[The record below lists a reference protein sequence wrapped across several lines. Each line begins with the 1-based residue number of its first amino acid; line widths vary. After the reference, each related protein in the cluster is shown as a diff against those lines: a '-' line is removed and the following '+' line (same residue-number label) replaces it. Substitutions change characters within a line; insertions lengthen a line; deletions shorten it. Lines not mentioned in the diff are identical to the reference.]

1 MKIGILGCGVI
12 SNTYI
17 QEIQR
22 IYEKKL
28 EITAVADMDLERAK
42 AAAEKYAIPKALTV
56 EELLKQDDI
65 QLIVNLTPPMAHK
78 ELNIRILEAGKHL
91 FCEKPFALTV
101 EDAQE
106 VAKIAKER
114 GLYIGAAP
122 DTFLTAPIQSC
133 RKLLEDGWI
142 GKPLYVTANMMSCGV
157 ETWHPSPRAFYAE
170 GGGPLYDMAGYY
182 LSTLICLF
190 GSVEEVF
197 SYSGKAFEERRVYSK
212 PLAGSTVKVDV
223 PTHYTAVLKMKNG
236 VLVNMNMS
244 FDIWYS
250 TLPKMEIYGTDGT
263 MTMPDPNMSDGKA
276 SIFRKEQVIAGAYGA
291 AGEQK
296 SWEMPLRD
304 QNVAEYTR
312 GTGVAEMALAI
323 ETGKENRA
331 NVEIAIHILEVI
343 QGMMKSAQ
351 TGECYKLQTT
361 CEQPSMWNWMEANFV

>member
-22 IYEKKL
+22 VYAKTL
-28 EITAVADMDLERAK
+28 EIAAVADMDSERARGT
-42 AAAEKYAIPKALTV
+42 AEKYQIPEALTA
-56 EELLKQDDI
+56 EQLLHHHEI
-65 QLIVNLTPPMAHK
+65 QMIVNLTPPVAHK
-78 ELNIRILEAGKHL
+78 ELNMRILEAGKHL

-101 EDAQE
+101 SDAQE
-106 VAKIAKER
+106 IATLAEKK
-114 GLYIGAAP
+114 GLLIGAAP

-142 GKPLYVTANMMSCGV
+142 GKPLYVTANMMSPGV
-157 ETWHPSPRAFYAE
+157 ETWHPSPRAFYAK

-190 GSVEEVF
+190 GPVEEVF
-197 SYSGKAFEERRVYSK
+197 AYSGKAFEERRVYSK
-212 PLAGSTVKVDV
+212 PLAGSTVKVEV

-250 TLPKMEIYGTDGT
+250 TLPKLEVYGTEGT

-276 SIFRKEQVIAGAYGA
+276 SIFRKEQVIAGVYGV

-296 SWEMPLRD
+296 SYEMPLRN

-312 GTGVAEMALAI
+312 GTGVAELALSI
-323 ETGKENRA
+323 ETGKKNRA
-331 NVEIAIHILEVI
+331 NVALAIHILEVI
-343 QGMMKSAQ
+343 QGMMESAQ
-351 TGECYKLQTT
+351 TGEHYKLRTG
-361 CEQPSMWNWMEANFV
+361 CEQPPAWDWMEADS

>member
-22 IYEKKL
+22 IYEKTL
-28 EITAVADMDLERAK
+28 EIVAVADMDQARAK
-42 AAAEKYAIPKALTV
+42 ATAEKYQVPFALTV
-56 EELLKQDDI
+56 EELLAYKDI

-78 ELNIRILEAGKHL
+78 ELNMRILESGKHL

-106 VAKIAKER
+106 VAQLAEEK

-142 GKPLYVTANMMSCGV
+142 GKPLYVTANMMSPGV
-157 ETWHPSPRAFYAE
+157 ETWHPSPRAFYAK

-190 GSVEEVF
+190 GPVEEVF
-197 SYSGKAFEERRVYSK
+197 AYSGKAFEKRRIYSK
-212 PLAGSTVKVDV
+212 PLAGSTVKVEV
-223 PTHYTAVLKMKNG
+223 PTHYTAVLKMQNG

-276 SIFRKEQVIAGAYGA
+276 SIFRKEQVIAGAYGVQ
-291 AGEQK
+291 GEQK
-296 SWEMPLRD
+296 SYEMPLRN

-312 GTGVAEMALAI
+312 GTGVAELALAI
-323 ETGKENRA
+323 ETGKKNRA
-331 NVEIAIHILEVI
+331 NVGMAIHILEVI
-343 QGMMKSAQ
+343 QGMMESAN
-351 TGECYKLQTT
+351 TDGCCRMQTT
-361 CEQPSMWNWMEANFV
+361 CEQPPMWDWMEAN